1 MYLRGMLKSI
11 MILGI
16 VASCLSFYAQEAV
29 LVKRKWL
36 GTYNGIVPAY
46 RLNTGNE
53 LLDVESDN
61 LSIILSKASFSI
73 SFGAFSYT
81 GQYTT
86 VVKNKNKLRIE
97 GKIEGRTVN
106 EYFLIDRKK
115 KQLTRSGIIPQPDS
129 TLDKLRKKQGK

>member
-16 VASCLSFYAQEAV
+16 VASCLSVYAQETV
-29 LVKRKWL
+29 FVKRKWL

-61 LSIILSKASFSI
+61 LSIILSKASFNI

-81 GQYTT
+81 GQYTAI
-86 VVKNKNKLRIE
+86 VKEKNKLRIE
-97 GKIEGRTVN
+97 GN